1 MSGEAA
7 SRHYVGPEGLDR
19 LRGELSGRDLAIVG
33 QLAELR
39 LMSAKQITAI
49 HFTLDEHDNELAAA
63 RASQRVLARL
73 AHDGLVL
80 RLERRIGGM
89 RAGSAGYIYGLGAL
103 GQRALGIEGPRRR
116 RYEPSLRFLDHTL
129 AITQLVVVVT
139 AAARSGALDI
149 LSCQA
154 EPRCHREFSGLGG
167 RVLLRPDMFLVL
179 GVGEFEHR
187 WFVEIDRG
195 TESVPVVL
203 GKCRTYDAYYRS
215 GREQAAHGV
224 FPTVCWIVPD
234 PHRAEVLRRAIA
246 KDRRLG
252 DQLFVVTTMK
262 GALGTLTGGQP

>member
-7 SRHYVGPEGLDR
+7 GRRYVGPESLEQ

-33 QLAELR
+33 QLADLH
-39 LMSAKQITAI
+39 LMSARQITAI
-49 HFTLDEHDNELAAA
+49 HFTTDEHDNELAAA

-73 AHDGLVL
+73 ARDGLVV

-103 GQRALGIEGPRRR
+103 GQRVLGIEGPRRR

-129 AITQLVVVVT
+129 AISQLVVEVT
-139 AAARSGALDI
+139 MAARSGELDI
-149 LSCQA
+149 LTCQA

-167 RVLLRPDMFLVL
+167 RVLLRPDLFLVL

-203 GKCRTYDAYYRS
+203 GKCRTYNAYYRS

-224 FPTVCWIVPD
+224 FPRVCWIVPD
-234 PHRAEVLRRAIA
+234 EHRADTLRRAITR
-246 KDRRLG
+246 DRRL
-252 DQLFVVTTMK
+252 DDRLFTVTTTDV
-262 GALGTLTGGQP
+262 ALRVLTGSQI